1 MTEWE
6 RNNNSMAS
14 EGEGRKRC
22 HWSIITGVDGRG
34 VDVGGDSGGRFTPKF
49 AVEDSADCIPQNV
62 QNIIC

>member
-1 MTEWE
+1 MV
-6 RNNNSMAS
+6 S

-22 HWSIITGVDGRG
+22 NWSIITGVDGRG